1 MELDLKINV
10 QTDLQFQLLV
20 DFYLHISLKQPLEGK
35 FKIRTYLLCILLLHI
50 KPPAAFSEF
59 YLRGC
64 RNGIAPYFQQLI
76 STEKLPTVSN
86 RTFWQNRSDKMMS
99 HCCFQTYPQPTVLTE
114 LAHMGHLKGKKWS
127 CFQYFFICFF
137 FPHLYIL
144 CSPPKK
150 STFSQKLQKSYCGV
164 AKLWSFACERVLITY
179 QFHEP
184 TQMQRKEPGAS
195 TRDTVQGS
203 TYRHQ

>member
-10 QTDLQFQLLV
+10 QTDLKFLLLV
-20 DFYLHISLKQPLEGK
+20 DFYLHISLKQPLEGR
-35 FKIRTYLLCILLLHI
+35 FKIRTYLCILLLHI
-50 KPPAAFSEF
+50 KPPALFSEF
-59 YLRGC
+59 YLRGW

-127 CFQYFFICFF
+127 CIQYFFICFF
-137 FPHLYIL
+137 FLMYIFYVH
-144 CSPPKK
+144 PKK
-150 STFSQKLQKSYCGV
+150 SQLSHKSFKNLIVELQ
-164 AKLWSFACERVLITY
+164 SF
-179 QFHEP
+179 
-184 TQMQRKEPGAS
+184 GALPV
-195 TRDTVQGS
+195 RE
-203 TYRHQ
+203 Y